1 MLQATKPLSPET
13 ATATAQE
20 TSPLELVNWAI
31 GIVRRQYPVMLLVS
45 LLAISLGAVYAFMAT
60 PATYTAAATV
70 VIDPRQVQLFP
81 KATFS
86 EGQMDWSA
94 LESEIEL
101 MKSEPVALSVINDLG
116 LVKDPEFLGSQGVFG
131 AVVGFASYFFSASQP
146 NKPLSEFEAT
156 RAALEVLS
164 KNLAVWRVGSSYNL
178 SIQYRSGNANRA
190 AQIANAIAGAYITE
204 RLEGKY
210 EPTKRA
216 TQWLQGRIEEIHQ
229 KQALAERAVVDFKK
243 QNNMITTDGKL
254 VNEQEIA
261 ELNSQLVVAH
271 KQTSEA
277 KARLDR
283 IDAVIRDDGLD
294 TKTGP
299 TVTDT
304 LNNPIITQLRTRYL
318 ETINKEANWSRKYGA
333 NHLAV
338 VNLREQIRDIRGSI
352 LEELKRLRGSYLSNY
367 EIAQAGRAG
376 A

>member
-45 LLAISLGAVYAFMAT
+45 LLAISLGAVYAFMA

-101 MKSEPVALSVINDLG
+101 VKSEPVALSVINNLG
-116 LVKDPEFLGSQGVFG
+116 LTKNPEFSGSQGVFG
-131 AVVGFASYFFSASQP
+131 AVLGFASHFFSA
-146 NKPLSEFEAT
+146 NRPLSEFEAT
-156 RAALEVLS
+156 RAALGVLS
-164 KNLAVWRVGSSYNL
+164 KNLAVWRVGLSYNL

-216 TQWLQGRIEEIHQ
+216 TQWLEGRIEELHQ

-243 QNNMITTDGKL
+243 QNNMITVDGKL

-261 ELNSQLVVAH
+261 ELNSQLGVAH

>member
-1 MLQATKPLSPET
+1 
-13 ATATAQE
+13 
-20 TSPLELVNWAI
+20 
-31 GIVRRQYPVMLLVS
+31 
-45 LLAISLGAVYAFMAT
+45 MA

-70 VIDPRQVQLFP
+70 VIDPRQVQL
-81 KATFS
+81 S
-86 EGQMDWSA
+86 EGQIDSPA

-101 MKSEPVALSVINDLG
+101 VKSEPVALSVINDLG
-116 LVKDPEFLGSQGVFG
+116 LAKDPEFFSGSQGVFG
-131 AVVGFASYFFSASQP
+131 AVLGFASHFFSA
-146 NKPLSEFEAT
+146 NRPLSEFEAT
-156 RAALEVLS
+156 RSALGVLS
-164 KNLAVWRVGSSYNL
+164 KNLAVWRVGLSYNL

-243 QNNMITTDGKL
+243 QNNMITVDGKL

-318 ETINKEANWSRKYGA
+318 KTINREANWSRKYGA

-352 LEELKRLRGSYLSNY
+352 LEELKRLR
-367 EIAQAGRAG
+367 EAT
-376 A
+376 